1 MFHEFGHALH
11 ALLSDVVHPLIAGT
25 NVAGDFGEFPAQLY
39 EHWLERPEI
48 LGRFAVHDDTGEPMP
63 KPLLDRV
70 LAARKDGQGFATLEY
85 LASAF
90 ADLDAHLLA
99 PGTAF
104 DVADFERTELAR
116 LGMPPEIGMLHRMVQ
131 FGHAFGGDGYA
142 AGYYGYLWS
151 EVLDTDGFGAFTEA
165 GDVFEPRLAARLRA
179 FVYAAGALRDPA
191 EAYVGF
197 RGRPPSVDALLEK
210 RGFAGACRVTAAAG
224 QPPRPEWRAGPR

>member
-1 MFHEFGHALH
+1 VHHETGERLDP
-11 ALLSDVVHPLIAGT
+11 DVV
-25 NVAGDFGEFPAQLY
+25 D
-39 EHWLERPEI
+39 R
-48 LGRFAVHDDTGEPMP
+48 
-63 KPLLDRV
+63 LLASR
-70 LAARKDGQGFATLEY
+70 AHGQGFDTVAMLGAA
-85 LASAF
+85 L
-90 ADLDAHLLA
+90 LDQEWHL
-99 PGTAF
+99 
-104 DVADFERTELAR
+104 RTEHDPRVAADEVERFETEALER
-116 LGMPPEIGMLHRMVQ
+116 HGIRSELVPPRYRTTYFSHV
-131 FGHAFGGDGYA
+131 FAGGYS

-191 EAYVGF
+191 EAYAGF